1 MQLRGLQDVPRV
13 ENTLLSF
20 VPFRCSLCRD
30 FRHQAMQHLLWE
42 TVQSEKEPLHIHI
55 ASSYCNMPARMERQ
69 GPQPARSTKPA
80 LAHSW
85 TEGVWHHK
93 QKVVLFL
100 SACQELLVRGSS
112 EKPRGPEST
121 SEGLILPSASLP
133 LPSTSQPSFGCAY
146 FQHAPAFCNPLVM
159 PASSASVGVSQST
172 SLLGST
178 ATKPADRVPLK
189 TCMKWC
195 SWEKTSAGF
204 AFLANVIYRSGN
216 KCSHKFS
223 TNDCQDEVYGHTYS
237 SVHKLCRTRTRR
249 RPHSIAL
256 ASLETCSM
264 GAPRVVRGIS
274 GQRPK
279 SASVSRREDIACEV
293 PCV

>member
-1 MQLRGLQDVPRV
+1 MPFFGSFFSHRGTKRLVAQPLMRPPTIVWCALVLLVLALIRFQRTLMSPPTGGLPGLRPAV
-13 ENTLLSF
+13 EDLF
-20 VPFRCSLCRD
+20 GCSSADCKMSPVLKIPCYRLCR
-30 FRHQAMQHLLWE
+30 FAALFAGISGTRPCSTCCGKQC
-42 TVQSEKEPLHIHI
+42 SRKRKPLHIHI

-159 PASSASVGVSQST
+159 PASSASVRRE
-172 SLLGST
+172 
-178 ATKPADRVPLK
+178 PEHVPLGLY
-189 TCMKWC
+189 C
-195 SWEKTSAGF
+195 
-204 AFLANVIYRSGN
+204 
-216 KCSHKFS
+216 HKA
-223 TNDCQDEVYGHTYS
+223 
-237 SVHKLCRTRTRR
+237 RR
-249 RPHSIAL
+249 
-256 ASLETCSM
+256 
-264 GAPRVVRGIS
+264 
-274 GQRPK
+274 
-279 SASVSRREDIACEV
+279 
-293 PCV
+293 